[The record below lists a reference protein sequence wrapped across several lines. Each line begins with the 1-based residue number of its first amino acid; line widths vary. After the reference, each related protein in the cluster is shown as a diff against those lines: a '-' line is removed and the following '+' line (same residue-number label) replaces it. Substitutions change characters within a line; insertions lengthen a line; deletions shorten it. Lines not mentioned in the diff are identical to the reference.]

1 MTETLDPFGSSD
13 SADEWSPHLDELR
26 HRAILVLAVF
36 LAATAAAFCF
46 SSRVAAFLT
55 EPMEVFHV
63 RLYTFAPAE
72 KFMAHLHLAIWTG
85 ALFAVPFLS
94 VQAAFFLWPG
104 LREKERRYAVAAL
117 FAVPVLFILG
127 AALCYRFLA
136 PVVFGFFLSFGESDG
151 VGTLWSL
158 REYLA
163 LLFDLMLASGFLLQT
178 PLLLL
183 ALLLT
188 GVVSPEAV
196 ARRRPHIIFL
206 IFFLAA
212 LLTPPD
218 VVSQVMLG
226 VPLFFLFEGT
236 LALGRVLRKKRPGNV
251 NER

>member
-1 MTETLDPFGSSD
+1 VTETFDPFGSPD

-26 HRAILVLAVF
+26 RRVLLVLAVF

-46 SSRVAAFLT
+46 SSRLAAFLT
-55 EPMEVFHV
+55 EPVEAFRV

-72 KFMAHLHLAIWTG
+72 KFMSHLHLAVWTG

-104 LREKERRYAVAAL
+104 LRKKERCCAASAL

-136 PVVFGFFLSFGESDG
+136 PAVFGFFLSFGASDG
-151 VGTLWSL
+151 IGTLWSL

-163 LLFDLMLASGFLLQT
+163 LLFDLMLASGFLLQA

-196 ARRRPHIIFL
+196 ARRRSPIVL
-206 IFFLAA
+206 TIFFLSA

-218 VVSQVMLG
+218 VVSQVLLG
-226 VPLFFLFEGT
+226 LPLFFLFEGA
-236 LALGRVLRKKRPGNV
+236 LALGRVLKKR
-251 NER
+251 